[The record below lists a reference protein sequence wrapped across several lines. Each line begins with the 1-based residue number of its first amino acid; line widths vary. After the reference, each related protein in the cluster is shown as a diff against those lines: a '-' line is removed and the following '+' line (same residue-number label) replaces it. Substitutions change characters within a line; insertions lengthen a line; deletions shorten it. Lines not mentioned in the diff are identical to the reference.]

1 MSEAIQATLPTEA
14 IGAAIKNRDC
24 FNKSERSM
32 YA

>member
-1 MSEAIQATLPTEA
+1 MSEPIQATRATVA
-14 IGAAIKNRDC
+14 SGASVKNRGF